1 MSDQQY
7 DFAITMLENE
17 IIRLRTLIA
26 SHREKVK
33 DLEESL
39 RESQD
44 IMEDATMKIERMSN
58 AITELTEAR

>member
-1 MSDQQY
+1 
-7 DFAITMLENE
+7 MLENE